1 MVNRRNTRT
10 KASSSILRYTH
21 EQRYGLAASLSIH
34 SIVFIIFFMISL
46 HKGGDDIKTYYIQ
59 FTQMGEKGEQTVQKS
74 RPAMVEKKR
83 KAVEKER
90 KVVSEE
96 PPVIRESPVEE
107 QEALIRNDTIENPDS
122 VKVASA
128 LGPAPQPQTTDQ
140 QDGKS
145 TGSNTSYD
153 DSSGTSGVVETAS
166 GADSATAGTSGVVE
180 TAFGSTGA
188 PVFLRRQMPVYPMI
202 ARKLGKQG
210 KVILRLFINEKG
222 RLLSVE
228 VVEPA
233 GYGFTASAMEAVRMS
248 TFSPA
253 HENGVSVASKALL
266 TIRFV
271 LKQT

>member
-10 KASSSILRYTH
+10 KDSSPILRCMH

-59 FTQMGEKGEQTVQKS
+59 FTQVGEHGEQAVETS
-74 RPAMVEKKR
+74 RPATVEKKR
-83 KAVEKER
+83 KSVEKGR

-96 PPVIRESPVEE
+96 PSVIKESLFEKHEAVIRNHTL
-107 QEALIRNDTIENPDS
+107 QNPDS

-128 LGPAPQPQTTDQ
+128 SEPPPQPKATDH
-140 QDGKS
+140 QDGKKK
-145 TGSNTSYD
+145 GSNAV
-153 DSSGTSGVVETAS
+153 SSGTSGVVGAAS
-166 GADSATAGTSGVVE
+166 DAEGTSAGNSGVAE
-180 TAFGSTGA
+180 TVFGSTGA
-188 PVFLRRQMPVYPMI
+188 PVFLKRHMPVYPII
-202 ARKLGKQG
+202 AKKLGKQG

-233 GYGFTASAMEAVRMS
+233 GYGFTESAMEAVKMS

-253 HENGVSVASKALL
+253 HENGVSVSSKALL

-271 LKQT
+271 LKET